1 MRRTRFVALAASVL
15 AVTLVVGLAGTSVG
29 ATVSFGAKLDKT
41 SQPSNAE
48 GGRYCADE
56 ISTIDVADPC
66 TWVSTVAYRNAGHAR
81 APLTG
86 TIGTIKL
93 VSCVPG
99 SFIIQMATPATGN
112 RARVLRNGPTINYKG
127 DTREICGG
135 EDGDDYI
142 VQSFAVTMSV
152 TRGDYIGVY
161 AARLGALYCAGGSGI
176 NLWSPP
182 LGSSTAYRT
191 RTDSTSCNLLV
202 SFTYK

>member
-1 MRRTRFVALAASVL
+1 MRRRRFMVL
-15 AVTLVVGLAGTSVG
+15 ASIFSALVILSAQA
-29 ATVSFGAKLDKT
+29 ATVAVAATPVTFGAALDNT
-41 SQPSNAE
+41 SQPANAE
-48 GGRYCADE
+48 GGRRCSDE
-56 ISTIDVADPC
+56 ISSAESC
-66 TWVSTVAYRNAGHAR
+66 TWVSTVAYHNGSHAK
-81 APLTG
+81 APKTG
-86 TIGTIKL
+86 TIGRLKL
-93 VSCVPG
+93 VSCLAG
-99 SFIIQMATPATGN
+99 SFIVQMATPASGQ
-112 RARVLRNGPTINYKG
+112 RARVLRNGPTINYKA
-127 DTREICGG
+127 DPKAVCGG
-135 EDGDDYI
+135 ENGDEYI